1 MNERIFNEFAPEV
14 MAALIAKAK
23 KGDVAAMRL
32 FFELRSATKAGPEE
46 LPILQVVEI
55 PNDEK

>member
-32 FFELRSATKAGPEE
+32 FLS
-46 LPILQVVEI
+46 
-55 PNDEK
+55 

>member
-23 KGDVAAMRL
+23 KAMSQRCGYSL
-32 FFELRSATKAGPEE
+32 S
-46 LPILQVVEI
+46 
-55 PNDEK
+55 